1 MPPARRP
8 FATVPEAIVR
18 HLLLIGSLLLAG
30 CQTTHEQLLAEG
42 YPPAF
47 ADGFQDGCSS
57 GRQAAGAISGQF
69 RKDVPRFLADATY
82 ATGWSDGFNQC
93 HAQRVSEQRQ
103 DTLDLIGSDRDRE
116 WEQHK
121 TQAMGKALRRD

>member
-1 MPPARRP
+1 
-8 FATVPEAIVR
+8 VPEAIVR
-18 HLLLIGSLLLAG
+18 HALLLALLLLAG
-30 CQTTHEQLLAEG
+30 CQTTHEQLLAAG

-57 GRQAAGAISGQF
+57 GRQAAGAISGEF

-93 HAQRVSEQRQ
+93 QAQRISEERQ
-103 DTLDLIGSDRDRE
+103 DALERIGSDRDRE
-116 WEQHK
+116 WRQHES
-121 TQAMGKALRRD
+121 QAMAKALSRH